1 MVIIIIINTARVVA
15 REFLVPGGIC
25 GNFCKID
32 NFIEKLPK
40 FGQIKCDFAIFDI
53 WVLGARA

>member
-1 MVIIIIINTARVVA
+1 M
-15 REFLVPGGIC
+15 PGGIC

-53 WVLGARA
+53 